1 MARRPVVKPLAQQE
15 RERLVSRQPTIGNAN
30 EEPKIGVLIPAY
42 NEEPVLKGTIDA
54 LVEAGM
60 ELHHIYVVDD
70 RSTDRTAEI
79 AVELGINIYTVPV
92 NGGKARA
99 QVQALSHFQLNERYE
114 WLAFLDGDTKVD
126 KDFFKEMI
134 KAIKLQPD
142 VALFLGQV
150 KSVQNDH
157 LFSASRA
164 FDYTYGQ
171 EVGKVGQHKFNVVFV
186 APGCASLYRTDILKK
201 LKINYMTLAEDMD
214 LTMQVHR
221 TGNRVSYVASAFVN
235 TQDPG
240 TFKDYHKQTLRWFRG
255 FWQVTRI
262 HKIFNPF
269 TRKQRVDW
277 YMIMVSADAIF
288 FNRIFWLGVLVYLI
302 DWSAGG
308 LALAIDI
315 TTAGVISFYAAYRTK
330 RWDVIT
336 KFPLY
341 YWINYVN
348 FYAYTR
354 AFTEIIVLR
363 MELLSWNK
371 VARYN
376 FEDRKIQQLDT
387 ART

>member
-1 MARRPVVKPLAQQE
+1 MTTAYISRAMNKP
-15 RERLVSRQPTIGNAN
+15 R
-30 EEPKIGVLIPAY
+30 IGVLIPAY
-42 NEEPVLKGTIDA
+42 NEETVLKGTIDA
-54 LVEAGM
+54 LVEAGAQ
-60 ELHHIYVVDD
+60 LADIYVVDD

-79 AVELGINIYTVPV
+79 AVQLGIHIYTVPV

-99 QVQALSHFQLNERYE
+99 QVQALAHFGLCEKYE

-126 KDFFKEMI
+126 KDFFNEMI
-134 KAIKLQPD
+134 KAVIADPG

-150 KSVQNDH
+150 KSVQNNH
-157 LFSASRA
+157 IYSASRA

-171 EVGKVGQHKFNVVFV
+171 DVAKVGQDNFNVVFV
-186 APGCASLYRTDILKK
+186 APGCASLYRTDVLKQ
-201 LKINYMTLAEDMD
+201 LKINHMTLAEDMD

-221 TGNRVSYVASAFVN
+221 TNHRVSYVSTAYVN
-235 TQDPG
+235 TQDPA

-262 HKIFNPF
+262 HNIFNPF

-277 YMIMVSADAIF
+277 YMIMLSADAII
-288 FNRIFWLGVLVYLI
+288 FNRVFWLAVLVYMI
-302 DWSAGG
+302 SWKAGG
-308 LALAIDI
+308 FALGIDI
-315 TTAGVISFYAAYRTK
+315 ATAGVISFYCGWKTK

-354 AFTEIIVLR
+354 AFIEIVILR
-363 MELLSWNK
+363 KELLAWNK
-371 VARYN
+371 VARYSFDDADKN
-376 FEDRKIQQLDT
+376 QQVDT
-387 ART
+387 VGK